1 MARWRQRSPTARGW
15 VDFAKGGTVS
25 KASSPPRAVGSL
37 NPCCLPCQQGAWHSR
52 LTKVYERRCS
62 VQGEIGLADRHALRK
77 VLGNVTSS
85 HVTSNLSLC
94 PSHDSSDPFHKR
106 SLRVSRPDALCPVS
120 CSALSTAEAATA
132 RAHSHTHG
140 LDSVTPSPHIGLAND
155 GGGVRLEATRRCV
168 GSHP

>member
-1 MARWRQRSPTARGW
+1 M
-15 VDFAKGGTVS
+15 
-25 KASSPPRAVGSL
+25 
-37 NPCCLPCQQGAWHSR
+37 
-52 LTKVYERRCS
+52 
-62 VQGEIGLADRHALRK
+62 QGEIGLADCRALRK

-85 HVTSNLSLC
+85 HVTSDLSLC
-94 PSHDSSDPFHKR
+94 PSHNSSVSFHKR

-155 GGGVRLEATRRCV
+155 GGGSGSRRPEGASAHTPRRARRFGSCV
-168 GSHP
+168 GSAPAPRFFVACTCVDVRDAPR